1 MAGWR
6 AAARAAAGNARVVRS
21 ATLLD
26 EGGGQSDS
34 SGGSNARRALAAVHG
49 ASRVAATSNA
59 RSSLYDRASFLTI
72 NIIINILF
80 TTQYGSFLRVVMHE
94 YTHINFTE
102 ICVRSL

>member
-59 RSSLYDRASFLTI
+59 RSSLYDRASYSFF
-72 NIIINILF
+72 ILLF
-80 TTQYGSFLRVVMHE
+80 VILCCRTLPGSKSVGALEGLAR
-94 YTHINFTE
+94 
-102 ICVRSL
+102 

>member
-6 AAARAAAGNARVVRS
+6 AATRAAAGNARVVRS

-59 RSSLYDRASFLTI
+59 RSSLYDRASYSFSSNLYY
-72 NIIINILF
+72 IILL
-80 TTQYGSFLRVVMHE
+80 YH
-94 YTHINFTE
+94 
-102 ICVRSL
+102 